1 MELMAIVS
9 GFVVLALAYGLW
21 IWRKDGRSFQP
32 FRDRIRYRIRLALG
46 VVSRDEIQV
55 MQERVQ
61 HKEQQLENRLTRV
74 EGATKFS
81 NQLQNFSKEIDRRL
95 IQLERPE
102 NLMESLASPLIHHPR
117 SIVRLGLR
125 LTLSDMIW
133 THLGFKGVEE
143 MDDQLIDS
151 LVQGPFCLVCLKWL
165 VGRDRAKHS
174 AEVPAHC
181 RHCGVAWDCHGI
193 ITLPMSLVE
202 LKRQGYDALDQE
214 YRACGAIQPYE

>member
-1 MELMAIVS
+1 MAIVS

-32 FRDRIRYRIRLALG
+32 FRDRIRYRIRSALG

-125 LTLSDMIW
+125 LTLSDMDN
-133 THLGFKGVEE
+133 GFGEKMEDRFSLSVIGFATVF
-143 MDDQLIDS
+143 DQLWES
-151 LVQGPFCLVCLKWL
+151 
-165 VGRDRAKHS
+165 S
-174 AEVPAHC
+174 
-181 RHCGVAWDCHGI
+181 
-193 ITLPMSLVE
+193 VE
-202 LKRQGYDALDQE
+202 TKYK
-214 YRACGAIQPYE
+214 